1 MDKDEMIVK
10 EEEIIS
16 LNSDDSDLAAADADV
31 SFASTDDKE
40 VLIKIEPKDDYE
52 LPEIQQVDPTAREL
66 KEDANG
72 NTHFM
77 AYQDP
82 TSATTHSGSG
92 TFGGGL
98 SRNVTHPSSRAN
110 MYPGLS
116 HQGRA
121 QEDVQPQEVL
131 NLKGSG

>member
-1 MDKDEMIVK
+1 M
-10 EEEIIS
+10 
-16 LNSDDSDLAAADADV
+16 A
-31 SFASTDDKE
+31 
-40 VLIKIEPKDDYE
+40 Y
-52 LPEIQQVDPTAREL
+52 QDPIGTTMHSGSGTFGGGLGR
-66 KEDANG
+66 NV
-72 NTHFM
+72 THPSSS
-77 AYQDP
+77 YQDP

-121 QEDVQPQEVL
+121 QENVRPQEVL